1 VTAHADLLNWPAAFV
16 LIAGMA
22 FIAFLAWLCAR

>member
-1 VTAHADLLNWPAAFV
+1 MTAAADMLNWPAAFV
-16 LIAGMA
+16 LIAGMV